1 MNCNSK
7 QFTKKVKT
15 DEIIFCL
22 FDVMMEIELKW
33 KFRYILIKE
42 KILIEEPQNLI
53 EGSIGISYYTSNS
66 VYSVKKGW

>member
-42 KILIEEPQNLI
+42 RIN
-53 EGSIGISYYTSNS
+53 
-66 VYSVKKGW
+66 VKGN